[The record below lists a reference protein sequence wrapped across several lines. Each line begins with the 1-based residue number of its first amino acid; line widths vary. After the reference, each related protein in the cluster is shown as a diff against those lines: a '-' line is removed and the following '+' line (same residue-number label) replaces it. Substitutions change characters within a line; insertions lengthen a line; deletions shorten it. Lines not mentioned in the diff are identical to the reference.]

1 MLDQALNAG
10 APGHTTENFMTT
22 ILDCQSLERRRL
34 LRKALGATASLT
46 VGPLL
51 TACSDPT
58 PDPNPTPPT
67 LTGSTPAANAT
78 GVSRTAVIEIEFSE
92 PVTVADGALTLSG
105 PRGSVAAAVV
115 VNGMR
120 ATFTPTRRLG
130 FGERYT
136 VALGSGVSDRAGN
149 ALAATSLSFTTQP
162 RNTAIALGGIVMDS
176 YVRRRW
182 SNPASSP
189 WNPMPQL
196 VDNGFEWLRVAVTT
210 QSLPELRGTAA
221 WHTLPWRNQYWSS
234 LEVSGALLREGAD
247 LGMRL
252 HAVLFLSHQAA
263 HWGLQTLPPAWV
275 GLSPD
280 DLAQRVEAHGREVAL
295 YYQSLGLDIEVFEL
309 GNEIDAGVLGLL
321 LWDTV
326 PVPPGIDALNDPVWM
341 RENLWARAAPLLQAA
356 ARGVKSVY
364 PAARIMLHVSGFGYS
379 RDDLAASAFFESM
392 QALGVPFDL
401 AGLSFPYMMY
411 EQGLPQ
417 PFFNAPS
424 FNAALDRIAA
434 LGRPIQIVEF
444 GYNAKPQGTVAVPSP
459 AYPYTPQG
467 QADFIRDFALAVRGR
482 VQSLIAFYPDW
493 HDGQD
498 PAAPELEGLG
508 LFSAP
513 GVPRPALEVFNAIA
527 EGRLLA

>member
-1 MLDQALNAG
+1 MNSSHPPSH
-10 APGHTTENFMTT
+10 PG
-22 ILDCQSLERRRL
+22 RRRL
-34 LRKALGATASLT
+34 LRVALSATAGLAT
-46 VGPLL
+46 GPLL
-51 TACSDPT
+51 IACGDPYVEVD
-58 PDPNPTPPT
+58 PDPPRVSG
-67 LTGSTPAANAT
+67 GSPAAGAS
-78 GVSRTAVIEIEFSE
+78 GVPRTAVIELEFSE
-92 PVTVADGALTLSG
+92 PITVADGAIVLSG
-105 PRGSVAAAVV
+105 ARGVVTTTVV
-115 VNGMR
+115 VSGNR
-120 ATFTPTRRLG
+120 VTLTPSRPLG
-130 FGERYT
+130 FGQTYN
-136 VALGSGVSDRAGN
+136 VSLGSGVRDRQGN
-149 ALAATSLSFTTQP
+149 VMAATSRSFTTQP
-162 RNTAIALGGIVMDS
+162 RNPAIALGGIVMDS

-182 SNPASSP
+182 SNPASQP
-189 WNPMPQL
+189 WNPLPQL
-196 VDNGFEWLRVAVTT
+196 VDKGFEWLRVAVTT
-210 QSLPELRGTAA
+210 QSLPELRSTTD
-221 WHTLPWRNQYWSS
+221 WHTLPWRNEYWSS

-252 HAVLFLSHQAA
+252 HAVLFLSHEAA
-263 HWGLQTLPPAWV
+263 HWGLQTLPPAWL
-275 GLSPD
+275 GLSPA
-280 DLAQRVEAHGREVAL
+280 DLAQRVEQHGRDVAL
-295 YYQSLGLDIEVFEL
+295 HYQSLGLNIEVFEL

-364 PAARIMLHVSGFGYS
+364 PAAKIMLHVSGFGYS
-379 RDDLAASAFFESM
+379 RDERAASAFFESM

-401 AGLSFPYMMY
+401 AGLSFPYMMF

-417 PFFNAPS
+417 PFFNAPA
-424 FNAALDRIAA
+424 FTAALDRIAA

-444 GYNAKPQGTVAVPSP
+444 GYNAKPEGTVVVPAP

-467 QADFIRDFALAVRGR
+467 QADFIRDFAQAVLGR

-498 PAAPELEGLG
+498 AAAPALEGLG

-527 EGRLLA
+527 EGRLLN